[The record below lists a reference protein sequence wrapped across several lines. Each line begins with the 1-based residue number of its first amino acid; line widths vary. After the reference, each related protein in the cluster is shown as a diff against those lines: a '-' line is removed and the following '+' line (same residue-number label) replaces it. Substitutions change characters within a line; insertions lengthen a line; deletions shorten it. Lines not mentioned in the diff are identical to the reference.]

1 MELDERVAKLEAIQ
15 EVHYE
20 QFQEMY
26 KNNREDHRQI
36 FKEIKTSQIT
46 LEEIKLLNSNHLK
59 HHEKAEKRNLKLFT
73 TFLLILVP
81 SLILILRL
89 AGAI

>member
-1 MELDERVAKLEAIQ
+1 MKIDERVAKLEAIQ

-26 KNNREDHRQI
+26 KNNREDHAKI
-36 FKEIKTSQIT
+36 FEGLNDNQVR
-46 LEEIKLLNSNHLK
+46 LEELKTLSNNHLK
-59 HHEKAEKRNLKLFT
+59 HHEKTEHRNLILYT

-81 SLILILRL
+81 TIVLFLRL
-89 AGAI
+89 CGVL